1 MKQKFYFI
9 AALLL
14 ISHVSISQLSAAIRE
29 GECGENLTWTLDT
42 ETGALTITGSGKMT
56 DYESVTSEGPL
67 VLIDGEWQRLPSHT
81 APWGFDDVKSV
92 RFSGEITHIGNY
104 AFERRSNLMDVTIP
118 NSVIS
123 IGMSAF
129 EDCEGLTSVTIPN
142 SVVSIGYR
150 AFLGVCNIV
159 YDGEATGSP
168 WGATYLNKYA
178 DEYFIYSDEA
188 KTKLIACPIALSGE
202 ITIPEGVTSIG
213 SSAFSGCSRMTG
225 ITIPNSAT
233 SIGSRAFAGCTSL
246 TSVIW
251 NAINCSDF
259 KSTDAPFYYNSSSY
273 SSLNF
278 DIRSQIT
285 SFVFGDEVEHVPAY
299 LCSGMN
305 QITSIK
311 LPNSVTSIGNNA
323 FINCNGLTSPIYNS
337 HWFVYMPNSYSGEY
351 IIPDGVEIIEGSAF
365 YYCRGLTSIT
375 IPNSVTN
382 IGKNAFYGCSLL
394 TKVIWNAK
402 NVSDFTSEDTPFYNN
417 CKQIKSFVIGNQVE
431 HIPAYLCYGMYNLTN
446 VIIPD
451 NVTSIGKYAF
461 SGVLNIQYS
470 GSATG
475 QRWGA
480 LALNGFVEDCFV
492 YTDETKTQLLGC
504 SRIVSGKITLP
515 NSVTNIG
522 EGAFAGC
529 SGLTSVDIPN
539 SVTIIGDNAFKGCS
553 GMTSVEIPNSVTS
566 IGSFAFDGCNNLTSV
581 NIGKGLTS
589 VGMGAFS
596 ACKKIT
602 SVIWNAISCSDF
614 SNIEKYFIQS
624 DYNISLT
631 IGEEVQRIPAY
642 LCYFMKNLKTV
653 TLPASVNSIGKYA
666 FSNCQYL
673 SSVKLEAVAPP
684 SIVTTSFHSNSRF
697 IVPLGSLSDYRSH
710 SIWKTYSVHVL
721 PLSVSIENVAA
732 TSATIK
738 IEDDSQSDA
747 INSYGVEGGEESL
760 YNVIEHI
767 GLIPEKKYENIP
779 VFVRTKGNDYDTIL
793 ISFTTPALELTT
805 QESKAVSSN
814 TALLFAKTNMSDT
827 EVNCGFEWKR
837 SNAPD
842 DMAGTKVYC
851 PVANGTMAGRLK
863 NLNPDVYYKYRAFY
877 ESSAGNKYY
886 GDWQYIF
893 TGDDAVEF
901 DPVMY
906 TYPAS
911 AVTETTATLKGY
923 ALAGSDEF
931 TEQGFEYWVE
941 VRIIPVNANNAPKR
955 AYHSAVGEH
964 MTVAASGISMK
975 VTLTD
980 LDEGSVYKYR
990 TYAVVDGQKVY
1001 GEEQS
1006 FTTRGEYLY
1015 TVTFVDYDGSVLGT
1029 DKVHYGEAATAPN
1042 DPAREGYNFSGWDID
1057 FSAVTDDITVTAVY
1071 SIATALPDT
1080 QQQES
1085 VHPIKLIRNGHLIIL
1100 RDGHTYTVH
1109 GQKVR

>member
-1 MKQKFYFI
+1 MVWYNFDKSNMTASVTYGTHFAY
-9 AALLL
+9 
-14 ISHVSISQLSAAIRE
+14 SGDV
-29 GECGENLTWTLDT
+29 
-42 ETGALTITGSGKMT
+42 TIPSSVI
-56 DYESVTSEGPL
+56 YEDKTYSVTSIENSAFSSNSYLKSITIPNSITSIGK
-67 VLIDGEWQRLPSHT
+67 S
-81 APWGFDDVKSV
+81 AFWGCTGLTSV
-92 RFSGEITHIGNY
+92 
-104 AFERRSNLMDVTIP
+104 AIP

-123 IGMSAF
+123 IGSSAF
-129 EDCEGLTSVTIPN
+129 YN
-142 SVVSIGYR
+142 
-150 AFLGVCNIV
+150 VCNIV

-168 WGATYLNKYA
+168 WGARNLNKYA
-178 DEYFIYSDEA
+178 DGYFVYSDET
-188 KTKLIACPIALSGE
+188 KTTLLACSTTLTGE
-202 ITIPEGVTSIG
+202 ITIPNSVTSIG
-213 SSAFSGCSRMTG
+213 KNAFYCCEEITSLIIPNGVTNIGYAAFSLCKGLKS
-225 ITIPNSAT
+225 ISLPNSIT
-233 SIGSRAFAGCTSL
+233 NIGNYAFEYCYSL
-246 TSVIW
+246 TSVTIPQSVTKMGEKIFDDCTGLTSVTW

-259 KSTDAPFYYNSSSY
+259 ESTSTPFYYTSSSSY
-273 SSLNF
+273 SNF

-323 FINCNGLTSPIYNS
+323 FQNCNGLTSPIYNS

-553 GMTSVEIPNSVTS
+553 GMTSVEIPNSVKS
-566 IGSFAFDGCNNLTSV
+566 IGMWAFADCTKLSSISF
-581 NIGKGLTS
+581 GKGVTS
-589 VGMGAFS
+589 FGISVFENT
-596 ACKKIT
+596 KNIT
-602 SVIWNAISCSDF
+602 SVTWKAINCADF
-614 SNIEKYFIQS
+614 SHTERIFIHS

-684 SIVTTSFHSNSRF
+684 SIATTSFHSNSRF

-1085 VHPIKLIRNGHLIIL
+1085 VHPIKLIRNGHLLIL